1 MTGEAWTE
9 VSTAH
14 PEVAEFRNAP
24 FEFAVQMHQALAGKV
39 AKFEHAVTVTNLQAE
54 LSGTPKSHKVL
65 VHSGNKRRRSGS
77 RVGVPE
83 AGGRAPGSEADA
95 AVADGFSAFRA
106 YNLEAKTENLKPQAA
121 PDGDQAQV
129 NAFDVLSAMNLCRSP
144 SPVS

>member
-54 LSGTPKSHKVL
+54 LSGTPKSHKVP
-65 VHSGNKRRRSGS
+65 VRSGDKRRRSGG
-77 RVGVPE
+77 RVGVSE
-83 AGGRAPGSEADA
+83 AGGRAPETPMQQLPMASVLFAHIIW
-95 AVADGFSAFRA
+95 R
-106 YNLEAKTENLKPQAA
+106 LRRKT
-121 PDGDQAQV
+121 
-129 NAFDVLSAMNLCRSP
+129 
-144 SPVS
+144 